1 MTKKNKKLKAA
12 NAKQKQK
19 QENCCTYISQREDL
33 TVKEE
38 MNCVQ
43 SHDEKKKKMIEQAD
57 SQL

>member
-43 SHDEKKKKMIEQAD
+43 SHDKEKKEMIEQAN
-57 SQL
+57 S